1 MLVLSD
7 FQKGACHQSGPI
19 GKSSAAHPTRH
30 SQRPHKQAGQ
40 GGAALTEGLQAPH
53 FKARGEGFAQVARQG
68 QRSVWRR
75 QHLAV
80 QIERRTDPSAAVE
93 SGRQYSE
100 LWLLLT
106 KLLRQ

>member
-1 MLVLSD
+1 MRTKKLNLSLAMLVLRD

-19 GKSSAAHPTRH
+19 GKSSAAHPNRH
-30 SQRPHKQAGQ
+30 NQRPHKQAGQ

-80 QIERRTDPSAAVE
+80 QIERRTYPWVPIR
-93 SGRQYSE
+93 GR
-100 LWLLLT
+100 
-106 KLLRQ
+106 